1 MKPVQLKRGR
11 MFRTSMFAWVCKK
24 PQRRKHFWSWVVYGV
39 AKSQTQLS
47 DFSFTFHC
55 QALEKEM
62 ATNSSVLAWRI
73 PGMGEPGELPS
84 IGSHR
89 ARHDWSDLAAA
100 AAEEDQE
107 TWLDRGNLNL
117 ECKRACLLPSVWS
130 KLFFFKSPPFLH
142 LYSLNPIL
150 CFTSS
155 FPIVQIT
162 S

>member
-1 MKPVQLKRGR
+1 MKLVQLKRGR
-11 MFRTSMFAWVCKK
+11 MFRTCIFAWVCKK

-100 AAEEDQE
+100 AAERKTKRPDWTGE
-107 TWLDRGNLNL
+107 TWILNAR
-117 ECKRACLLPSVWS
+117 EHVC
-130 KLFFFKSPPFLH
+130 SPQCGLSCF
-142 LYSLNPIL
+142 SLNHLPF
-150 CFTSS
+150 FT
-155 FPIVQIT
+155 FIP
-162 S
+162 

>member
-11 MFRTSMFAWVCKK
+11 MFRTCIFAWVCIK
-24 PQRRKHFWSWVVYGV
+24 PQGRKQFWSWVVYGV
-39 AKSQTQLS
+39 AKSRTQLS
-47 DFSFTFHC
+47 DFSFTLHC

-62 ATNSSVLAWRI
+62 ETNSSVLAWRI

-89 ARHDWSDLAAA
+89 VRHDWSDLVA
-100 AAEEDQE
+100 AAERKTKRPAGTGE
-107 TWLDRGNLNL
+107 NLNL
-117 ECKRACLLPSVWS
+117 ECKKACLLPSVYS
-130 KLFFFKSPPFLH
+130 KLFFSKSPPFLH

-155 FPIVQIT
+155 FPSVQI
-162 S
+162 SC